1 MAVLVVGPLF
11 PLDNCEECSEPVGD
25 RLRVA
30 DGCKFVYSV
39 RENISHDEMKQ
50 EFRRFGSVTDK
61 GYAFSTMSSP
71 YESQAAVSQ
80 MHGAKAFGQMLKV
93 NVAKQVA
100 GDKEAA
106 DMEDVVEGMAVE

>member
-1 MAVLVVGPLF
+1 M
-11 PLDNCEECSEPVGD
+11 GD